1 MKNSKYFLIV
11 FLSMVIFS
19 ATTFIRYHSFISDF
33 WITPILFFIFVIL
46 CSTFKNAQPQKVL
59 VSTILGL
66 LTIFA
71 IAFFFDGAPSKITYP
86 NLLAYFG
93 GIFAGYFF
101 SIHIKYMNK
110 IVPFIAL
117 IIFCLFY
124 QFIFKNYWENY
135 VEYRTFKGISQV
147 TIKNKIKILAE
158 NKDTITLH
166 NFGTTYVLDC
176 WFIGCAPC
184 VKAFPK
190 FENLYQKYTSKKDY
204 VFYSINYPNES
215 DTNSMALNMVRKLGY
230 TFPLAYE
237 IKSTKPLLDVNTF
250 PTILVIRNDSILYRG
265 KIELVEKFLDKN

>member
-1 MKNSKYFLIV
+1 
-11 FLSMVIFS
+11 MVIFS

-33 WITPILFFIFVIL
+33 WITPILLFIFVIL
-46 CSTFKNAQPQKVL
+46 CSTFKNYQPRKVL

-66 LTIFA
+66 VAIFA
-71 IAFFFDGAPSKITYP
+71 IACFFDGAPSKITYP
-86 NLLAYFG
+86 NLFAYFG

-101 SIHIKYMNK
+101 SINIKYMNK
-110 IVPFIAL
+110 ILPFVSL
-117 IIFCLFY
+117 IIFSLSY

-135 VEYRTFKGISQV
+135 VEYGTFKGITRVS
-147 TIKNKIKILAE
+147 INNKIKILSE
-158 NKDTITLH
+158 NKDTIILH

-184 VKAFPK
+184 VRAFPK
-190 FENLYQKYTSKKDY
+190 FENLYQKYKSKKDY

-215 DTNSMALNMVRKLGY
+215 DTISMALNMVRKLGY

-237 IKSTKPLLDVNTF
+237 IKSAKPLLDVNTF

-265 KIELVEKFLDKN
+265 KIELVENFLDKN